1 MSERKTEI
9 VVGFTI
15 TLALL
20 ILAIGIVLGKRIDL
34 FSSRVYL
41 NIAFS
46 NISGIEQGDPVVIRG
61 VDAGRVENIKLDAEH
76 VILRISIKKSIP
88 LYSDVEF
95 TIESRELMG
104 GKQIVIYPGESGQST
119 DIHQM
124 FRGKIRGDLGLLL
137 SKGEELIARFDS
149 VLSKTNKL
157 FHSEDIVQILRNL
170 QEGTLQVTGLLK
182 ENRKNLTNTI
192 SRLNKVTH
200 QIETDSTAAHLGRLV
215 TDLDSAAVMVHKI
228 ARRMNSEEG
237 TVGKLLRDR
246 SLYDQLVVT
255 FTDLDSLITDIKA
268 NPKKYIKV
276 SLF

>member
-20 ILAIGIVLGKRIDL
+20 ILAIGIILGKRIDL
-34 FSSRVYL
+34 FSNRVYL

-46 NISGIEQGDPVVIRG
+46 TISGIEQGDPVVIRG

-104 GKQIVIYPGESGQST
+104 GKQVVIYPGESGQST
-119 DIHQM
+119 DILQM
-124 FRGKIRGDLGLLL
+124 FRGEVRGDLGLLL

-182 ENRKNLTNTI
+182 ENRKDLTNTI
-192 SRLNKVTH
+192 SRLNEVTH

>member
-9 VVGFTI
+9 IVGFTI
-15 TLALL
+15 TVALL
-20 ILAIGIVLGKRIDL
+20 VLAIGIIFGKRIDL
-34 FSSRVYL
+34 FSNRVYL
-41 NIAFS
+41 NVAFS
-46 NISGIEQGDPVVIRG
+46 NISGIEHGDPVVIRG
-61 VDAGRVENIKLDAEH
+61 VDAGRVENIKLFTEH
-76 VILRISIKKSIP
+76 VVLRISIKKSIS

-104 GKQIVIYPGESGQST
+104 GKQVVIYPGESGQST

-124 FRGKIRGDLGLLL
+124 FRGEIRGDLGLLL

-149 VLSKTNKL
+149 VLSKTNRL
-157 FHSEDIVQILRNL
+157 FNSEALIQILRNL

-215 TDLDSAAVMVHKI
+215 SDIDSAAVMVHKI
-228 ARRMNSEEG
+228 ARLMDSEEG

-246 SLYDQLVVT
+246 SLYDQLIVT
-255 FTDLDSLITDIKA
+255 FTDLDSLITDIKT
-268 NPKKYIKV
+268 NPRKYIKV